1 MITPKQQWIVING
14 NPIDGYKYYGA
25 FELCEQAHQWGNDY
39 FDESGY
45 YIAELI
51 QTDNLMENV

>member
-1 MITPKQQWIVING
+1 MKWIVING

-25 FELCEQAHQWGNDY
+25 FALCEQAHQWGNDY

-51 QTDNLMENV
+51 EPQEEEE